1 MSSGIDLTKK
11 ARIVLEKKGLRTFK
25 PLRIGF
31 ALDISGSMQDEYQN
45 GLVQTTFD
53 RMLSI
58 ASNLDS
64 NGEMDVW
71 TFHTKPSVA
80 PTATKGDFGTYIQ
93 KQILSNSNISKW
105 GGTAF
110 EPVLKLAVDNYFGTV
125 VTTTTTEKKVG
136 GLFGFGAK
144 TVTET
149 TEERTD
155 AVDVNIPAMV
165 MLITDGESG
174 SYDNSLVDDL
184 FDKSRDKKIYFNLI
198 AVSNQAN
205 FGFLEKMA
213 DKYDNVGF
221 VHIKNLKATDEEILD
236 VVITQEVVTFLNI
249 A

>member
-1 MSSGIDLTKK
+1 MLGINLKKK
-11 ARIVLEKKGLRTFK
+11 AKIVLEKRGLKSFK
-25 PLRIGF
+25 PIRVGF

-53 RMLSI
+53 RILSI

-71 TFHTKPSVA
+71 TFHTKPSEAPVA
-80 PTATKGDFGTYIQ
+80 KSDDFGTYI
-93 KQILSNSNISKW
+93 KSKILDNPKISKW

-110 EPVLKLAVDNYFGTV
+110 EPVLNLAVNNYFGTV
-125 VTTTTTEKKVG
+125 TKSVTVEKKVG

-149 TEERTD
+149 IEERSEAID
-155 AVDVNIPAMV
+155 ADISVMV
-165 MLITDGESG
+165 MLITDGES
-174 SYDNSLVDDL
+174 SSNDNALVERL
-184 FDKSRDKKIYFNLI
+184 FEQVKQHKVYFNLI

-213 DKYDNVGF
+213 KKFDNVGF
-221 VHIKNLKATDEEILD
+221 VHIKNLKSSDEEILEQ
-236 VVITQEVVTFLNI
+236 VITQEVVTFLNLN
-249 A
+249 